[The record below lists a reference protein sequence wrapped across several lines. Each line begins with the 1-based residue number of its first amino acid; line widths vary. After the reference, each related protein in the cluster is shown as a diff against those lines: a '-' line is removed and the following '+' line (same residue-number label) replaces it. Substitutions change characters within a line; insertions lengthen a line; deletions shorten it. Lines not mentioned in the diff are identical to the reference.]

1 MQDPEIYLGEI
12 GVPVNDLFDPSRP
25 ARVDVFH
32 RSRVNY
38 ETYFFADTAGKAR
51 FDADP
56 IAHAGVVTDPVSR
69 QRFRPLPSSP
79 RLLHDGRPYVFFSE
93 ESRAAFVAMPDMYA
107 ELNAKML
114 PAAPGTEPA
123 PGSDMEP
130 APEPGTEP
138 EAVPKPPADPDA
150 HASPG

>member
-1 MQDPEIYLGEI
+1 MQDPEIYLGELGI
-12 GVPVNDLFDPSRP
+12 PVNDLFDPSRP

-38 ETYFFADTAGKAR
+38 ETYFFADAEGKAR

-69 QRFRPLPSSP
+69 QRFRPVPSSP

-93 ESRAAFVAMPDMYA
+93 ESRAAFVASPDMYS
-107 ELNAKML
+107 EPNAKML
-114 PAAPGTEPA
+114 PGTEPA
-123 PGSDMEP
+123 PGSD
-130 APEPGTEP
+130 TEP
-138 EAVPKPPADPDA
+138 VPDAAAPPPAAPDA